1 MTPTPTPAGHGPG
14 APANAR
20 GAVLLACDVCFHEFG
35 VPVAAYRSLSGIVAC
50 PRCGS
55 LDLVLI
61 DPGDDVPGRDPAR
74 KAG

>member
-1 MTPTPTPAGHGPG
+1 MTPIPTPAGHGPG

-20 GAVLLACDVCFHEFG
+20 GDVLLACDVCRHEFG
-35 VPVAAYRSLSGIVAC
+35 VAVPLYRSLSGIVAC

-61 DPGDDVPGRDPAR
+61 DPGDDVPGCDQVR